1 MDTEPDYLDIRQDF
15 WRRSFGAASAY
26 DEYLAASPQRR
37 ARRWADMATKI
48 PSLTHDQTLR
58 LTGYQRPLRVL
69 LMSSDWC
76 GDCVRQ
82 GPMVQRIADACDD
95 PVLRV
100 VDRDA
105 DPALRDELRI
115 MGALRVPVAVFL
127 TDEFF
132 EIGRSNDRTLGHY
145 RRKAV
150 NEMGA
155 ACPVPWAI
163 PPEGELAGELNEWVD
178 LFEKMLLMVRLRP
191 ADSASN

>member
-1 MDTEPDYLDIRQDF
+1 MKEPAYQDMRQDL
-15 WRRSFGAASAY
+15 WRRSFEAAAEYDAY
-26 DEYLAASPQRR
+26 LSASPEQR
-37 ARRWADMATKI
+37 AQRWSDMAAKI
-48 PSLTHDQTLR
+48 PPLTREQTLR
-58 LTGYQRPLRVL
+58 LTGYRRPLRVL

-82 GPMVQRIADACDD
+82 GPIIKRVADAGEE
-95 PVLRV
+95 VKLRV

-105 DPALRDELRI
+105 NPALRDELRI
-115 MGALRVPVAVFL
+115 MGAMRVPVAVFL
-127 TDEFF
+127 TEEFF

-145 RRKAV
+145 RQKAV

-163 PPEGELAGELNEWVD
+163 PPAGELAGELDEWVD

-191 ADSASN
+191 TPEAT